1 MLVLTIRTDKPIAEI
16 GLFEYTNSID
26 SVNKIEYY
34 KWEAHKILSETLLT
48 KIKQILNNNNLNYKD
63 IGGLVCFQGPGSFT
77 GLRIGISI
85 ANSLSFGLNIPIV
98 ASNEENW
105 IQTGM
110 GNLEAKKEIKPV
122 IPFYGSPVH
131 ITKAKK

>member
-1 MLVLTIRTDKPIAEI
+1 
-16 GLFEYTNSID
+16 
-26 SVNKIEYY
+26 
-34 KWEAHKILSETLLT
+34 
-48 KIKQILNNNNLNYKD
+48 
-63 IGGLVCFQGPGSFT
+63 
-77 GLRIGISI
+77 LRIGISI

>member
-1 MLVLTIRTDKPIAEI
+1 MLVLTIRTDKPVAEI
-16 GLFEYTNSID
+16 GLFEYTNNID

-34 KWEAHKILSETLLT
+34 EWEAHKILSETLLT

-105 IQTGM
+105 IQTGI
-110 GNLEAKKEIKPV
+110 GNLDAKKEIQPIV
-122 IPFYGSPVH
+122 PFYGSPVH